1 MRGGSGIFSIRK
13 PGDDSG
19 TIKKGRSA
27 PGKAHE
33 IWKLVGG
40 GGGSRTRVRKKSL
53 EASTCLAGVLISPEE
68 TSTDRIP
75 PD

>member
-1 MRGGSGIFSIRK
+1 MNRRVRASLKFLLHGK
-13 PGDDSG
+13 PK
-19 TIKKGRSA
+19 TKT
-27 PGKAHE
+27 
-33 IWKLVGG
+33 GG

-75 PD
+75 AG